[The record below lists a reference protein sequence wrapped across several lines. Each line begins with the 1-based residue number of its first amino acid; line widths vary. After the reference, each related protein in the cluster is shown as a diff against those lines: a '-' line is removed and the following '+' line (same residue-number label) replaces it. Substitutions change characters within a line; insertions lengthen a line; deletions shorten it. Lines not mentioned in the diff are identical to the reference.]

1 MTEHRKTVLV
11 VAYACEPNEPS
22 EPGVGWNFTREIS
35 KSFRTIVLT
44 RANNRRLIE
53 KDHTHDAIFIYYDLP
68 PFFMKL
74 KKRTP
79 LSVQWYYALWRW
91 GAYNYAKRYI
101 SQAENQI
108 DLVHHLNFSTMWFSP
123 PAYLLKQPFVWGPI
137 GGGDYIPFRF
147 FDEMNFRSKV
157 EESIYYLITQLSKY
171 SISSFLARKKADALL
186 FRTESTKNNFPK
198 TPNKIVRSMSETASH
213 LLESNPKK
221 HSVYVRAICVGR
233 LIYLKGYMYILK
245 AFHSFIENGGKGALE
260 IFGEGPEKNKIEGY
274 IQKHNLTGKII
285 LRGFVSNEEIKKKM
299 NESTV
304 LIHTSFREGG
314 SWSIMEAMSFGLP
327 VICLNNSG
335 PKDMVTENCGI
346 LIDLKTPG
354 QLIKDITQALFKL
367 VEDNQGY
374 EEMSRNA
381 IERIQKEYNWKK
393 RGEQIVEVYNDTL
406 RHAEKRYE

>member
-44 RANNRRLIE
+44 RANNKKLIE
-53 KDHTHDAIFIYYDLP
+53 QDHPHDAIFIYYDLP
-68 PFFMKL
+68 LFFMKL

-198 TPNKIVRSMSETASH
+198 TPNKIVRSMSETASN
-213 LLESNPKK
+213 LLESSPKK
-221 HSVYVRAICVGR
+221 HSVEVKAICVGR
-233 LIYLKGYMYILK
+233 LIYLKGYMYIIK

-260 IFGEGPEKNKIEGY
+260 IFGEGPEKNKIERY